1 MNSSGDPAHTHLPG
15 RPVTVAITIWGRRI
29 SPVFDAATTLLLVE
43 LAGTGPINLSYH
55 PFQQGNVDEVL
66 TIMREYRATTLVCG
80 AISAEP
86 ARKLEAGGVTLL
98 AFVSGRADQIAD
110 LLWRNQ
116 PLERYRMPGCTGRGN
131 GLCGMRGR
139 IRKNSGWRN

>member
-1 MNSSGDPAHTHLPG
+1 MNSTGDPVHTRLPG
-15 RPVTVAITIWGRRI
+15 HLVTVAVTVWGRRV

-43 LAGTGPINLSYH
+43 LAGDGPINLGYH
-55 PFQQGNVDEVL
+55 PFRQGNADEVL
-66 TIMREYRATTLVCG
+66 RVMREYRAMTLVCG

-98 AFVSGRADQIAD
+98 AFVSGRAGQIVD

-116 PLERYRMPGCTGRGN
+116 PIERYRMPGCTGRGN

-139 IRKNSGWRN
+139 NRKNSGWRN